1 MKYKKAQNI
10 LPKEVLDLVQKYI
23 DGDYIYIPKKDKNKK
38 SWGEVSGI
46 KDELKTRNFEIYI
59 EYSQGTSIKQ
69 LSTDYFLSES
79 SIRRILYSYKKNKNI

>member
-10 LPKEVLDLVQKYI
+10 LPKDVLDLVQKYI
-23 DGDYIYIPKKDKNKK
+23 DGDYIYIPKKDNSKK

-46 KDELKTRNFEIYI
+46 KAELETRNFEIYNK
-59 EYSQGTSIKQ
+59 YLQGTSIKQ

-79 SIRRILYSYKKNKNI
+79 SIRRILYMHKNK

>member
-10 LPKEVLDLVQKYI
+10 LPKDVLDLVQKYI
-23 DGDYIYIPKKDKNKK
+23 DGDYIYIPQKDNSKK

-46 KDELKTRNFEIYI
+46 KAELNSRNFEIYI
-59 EYSQGTSIKQ
+59 KFSQGTSIKQ

-79 SIRRILYSYKKNKNI
+79 SIRRILYTYKNK

>member
-10 LPKEVLDLVQKYI
+10 LPKDVLDLVQKYI
-23 DGDYIYIPKKDKNKK
+23 DGDYIYIPKKDHRKK

-46 KDELKTRNFEIYI
+46 KAELKTRNLEIYSK
-59 EYSQGTSIKQ
+59 YLQGTSIKQ

-79 SIRRILYSYKKNKNI
+79 SIRRILYIYKSK

>member
-59 EYSQGTSIKQ
+59 KYSQGISIKQ

>member
-10 LPKEVLDLVQKYI
+10 LPKEVLDLVQKDI

-38 SWGEVSGI
+38 SWGKVRGI
-46 KDELKTRNFEIYI
+46 KAELKTRNFEIYI
-59 EYSQGTSIKQ
+59 KYSQGRSIKQ

-79 SIRRILYSYKKNKNI
+79 SIREMFLINFSNCI